1 MAVHAVYSA
10 ILTIILLL
18 GLPPQNLPEIPTR
31 SDSRVCC
38 ASMESHV
45 WRERSD
51 VDNWSSDSDEIRP
64 IQRADRI
71 SMDELAVADLLRRSC
86 SHYEPPSID
95 NDDPSTSH
103 VPRFPGHLFFCVI
116 LS

>member
-1 MAVHAVYSA
+1 MAVHAVFSA

-18 GLPPQNLPEIPTR
+18 GLPPQDVPESPAE
-31 SDSRVCC
+31 SDSQVCC
-38 ASMESHV
+38 ASMKSHV
-45 WRERSD
+45 WRERPD

-71 SMDELAVADLLRRSC
+71 SIDELAAADLLRRSC
-86 SHYEPPSID
+86 SYCEPPSFD
-95 NDDPSTSH
+95 NEDPSTSH
-103 VPRFPGHLFFCVI
+103 QPRFPGHLFFCVI